1 MGSDSYVLSLL
12 YKLAGYLLGVL
23 SDSLT
28 YRILKKI
35 ADWFRKCFKESR
47 FIAIIKKDSRVDE
60 IWDKSKTYK
69 FLFQVIQL
77 PAEIVRKLYIK
88 RYQVFEN
95 SKMFKLIM
103 LAADNLHII
112 TALALFITLIIPH
125 SFWYNIFGT
134 LMAVGLLFLLYVR
147 NATKKDKAFNL
158 KYIGF
163 YLAVFMLCILL
174 AQIFSLFPA
183 LSLRFLVFHI
193 TCLIFAFVLVNS
205 IENDDQLVTVI
216 EIIFMGVT
224 VIGLYAI
231 YQAIKGVPVNPSQ
244 TDLAANPG
252 MPGRVY
258 STMENPNNFGQ
269 VLMMMLP
276 FYVAIFMGAK
286 TFIKRF
292 IVFGFAIPPLLALA
306 LTYSRSS
313 WVGFAVA
320 MFMFVVLTNWRLTPL
335 FVLGGIAM
343 IPVLPQTIYN
353 RILTIFTGDSSVSYR
368 SLIYATVEPMFEKY
382 WFTGVG
388 LGTDVFMN
396 IVRNYPLH
404 TGVVPPHSRNL
415 YLQIWIETGLVGIVV
430 FLGFV
435 INTIKRAIKTVKGM
449 ADTGGNTDNSGNYV
463 KYIIIGGISSLVGI
477 LTVGLAEYVWYYPR
491 VMIIFW
497 VVVGLLFAANKIA
510 HEKQEQQCIED
521 RA

>member
-134 LMAVGLLFLLYVR
+134 LMAVGLIFL
-147 NATKKDKAFNL
+147 
-158 KYIGF
+158 
-163 YLAVFMLCILL
+163 
-174 AQIFSLFPA
+174 LFPA

-193 TCLIFAFVLVNS
+193 TCQIFAFVLVNS

-404 TGVVPPHSRNL
+404 TGVVPPHSHNL